1 MQLSSALSKTQTYRL
16 EVVQYIASIHV
27 IMSRNFKQF
36 SLFICVHLDF
46 LGVLSSRLFELDV
59 IINNLRYAVME
70 ISI

>member
-1 MQLSSALSKTQTYRL
+1 MSSTVREKQTYRL
-16 EVVQYIASIHV
+16 EVVQYITSIHV

-36 SLFICVHLDF
+36 SLLVCVHLNF

-70 ISI
+70 ISV